1 MVTSGQSSAL
11 IFVPPRWS
19 CRLTRKPCLCHP
31 RLRRGTQHLP
41 HTPRCDTHQVPALVL
56 GEVELPRNPLL
67 CFGGPCGLG
76 EPPADVRTIRLCSP
90 RWPAF
95 PVGPGRLSQ
104 LGQSFRLNDSLGLSK
119 IQSNSTWLMLI
130 SSDICLNNWPF

>member
-31 RLRRGTQHLP
+31 RFRRGTQHLP
-41 HTPRCDTHQVPALVL
+41 HTPRCDTHQVPAGCWERWSCLAIHFCALVAP
-56 GEVELPRNPLL
+56 VAWVNH
-67 CFGGPCGLG
+67 
-76 EPPADVRTIRLCSP
+76 PADVRTIRLCSP

-95 PVGPGRLSQ
+95 PVGPGRRSQ

-119 IQSNSTWLMLI
+119 IQSNSTWLILI
-130 SSDICLNNWPF
+130 SSDIYLNNWPF